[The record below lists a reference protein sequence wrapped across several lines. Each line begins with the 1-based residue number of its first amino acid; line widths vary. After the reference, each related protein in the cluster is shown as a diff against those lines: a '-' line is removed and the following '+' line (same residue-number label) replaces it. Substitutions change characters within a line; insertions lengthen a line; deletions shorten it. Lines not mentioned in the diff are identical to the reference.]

1 MGGLFFFLSAFHSF
15 LCAYLPLCIYLFA
28 NFFFR
33 FIYSLYF
40 CSKVLKWT

>member
-1 MGGLFFFLSAFHSF
+1 MGGLFFFLSTFHSF
-15 LCAYLPLCIYLFA
+15 LCAYLLLCIYLFA